1 MQYDFTHTGSRIVT
15 FTVPKKKKDVK
26 QRHIHNRFDN
36 TPPRSRFAAAA
47 GLPCFGLVC
56 CADISAA
63 WSWVTSSRDQK
74 EVVTTAHCSRT
85 SQSQD
90 LGAQPEHTALQFG
103 HIVINTILEIIY
115 SGPVHRWMW
124 LWCGY
129 FPHSCHGKWTCIYI
143 DLLITH
149 CALQHLSH
157 WHWCHARCQWIIRSN
172 TALPSQS
179 SHDDM
184 CTAQSSSPNY

>member
-1 MQYDFTHTGSRIVT
+1 MYRMLPWISTFSPGRQESPPLTCHHPPCWQMHYSIPLCMLKLFSRDIFLMLNFNIDAIWFYSHRKPHCNIHCT
-15 FTVPKKKKDVK
+15 KKKDVK

-90 LGAQPEHTALQFG
+90 LGAHPEHTAL
-103 HIVINTILEIIY
+103 
-115 SGPVHRWMW
+115 
-124 LWCGY
+124 
-129 FPHSCHGKWTCIYI
+129 
-143 DLLITH
+143 
-149 CALQHLSH
+149 
-157 WHWCHARCQWIIRSN
+157 
-172 TALPSQS
+172 
-179 SHDDM
+179 
-184 CTAQSSSPNY
+184 